1 MRVQDIVESH
11 EAEFLT
17 AYKRHIKKVREEM
30 EEIRKQSLSNAS
42 SEKAY
47 LDKIDCLEKEL
58 IIFRNESLKLF
69 DKICS
74 KDKEIFD
81 LNVRIK
87 EL

>member
-1 MRVQDIVESH
+1 
-11 EAEFLT
+11 
-17 AYKRHIKKVREEM
+17 M

-69 DKICS
+69 NKISS